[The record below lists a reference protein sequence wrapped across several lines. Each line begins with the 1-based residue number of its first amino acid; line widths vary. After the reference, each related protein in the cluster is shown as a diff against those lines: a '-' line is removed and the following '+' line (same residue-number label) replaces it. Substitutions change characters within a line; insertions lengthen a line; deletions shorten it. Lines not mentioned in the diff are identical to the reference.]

1 MQGFFF
7 AWFST
12 CKDQNFEGNL
22 EPEKTE
28 KKGNKTSV
36 RNKILIM
43 SVSKCLFIS
52 QH

>member
-7 AWFST
+7 ASFST

-28 KKGNKTSV
+28 KKKKGTKPV
-36 RNKILIM
+36 
-43 SVSKCLFIS
+43 
-52 QH
+52 